1 MAVDKSYA
9 RLGLFLVVVLV
20 VVLATAFLFIQRW
33 RSRAVI
39 AMVTYTNENVSG
51 LEVSSPVRFRGVSL
65 GRVSD
70 VRVDPRDVI
79 VEIDFEMFPDRLNTI
94 GISTERIG
102 QIRDLRG
109 MFPNLRASMV
119 SNPVTGEAYLEL
131 DVPEN
136 PPPPMTLAFT
146 PDRPYVPWVP
156 TTLATVQDRL
166 PAILERAEATLQTVT
181 EIVSKVPE
189 SLDRSNRFFTNVERI
204 FQESELPALSA
215 DSRKFFSTTS
225 GQIDKIAT
233 DLERVIGTDGTLVTF
248 VENANAA
255 IKAADLPTTNQS
267 ARAAADQTALAADDL
282 RRTLPAIRDSLDQLR
297 DLARQL
303 QEQPESV
310 VYGPRPPATKR

>member
-1 MAVDKSYA
+1 MAVEKSYA

-20 VVLATAFLFIQRW
+20 VVLATALLFIQRW

-39 AMVTYTNENVSG
+39 EMVTYTNENVSG

-119 SNPVTGEAYLEL
+119 SNPVTGEAYLLL

-136 PPPPMTLAFT
+136 PPPPMTLGFT
-146 PDRPYVPWVP
+146 PDRPYVAWVP

-166 PAILERAEATLQTVT
+166 PEILERAEATLHVLK
-181 EIVSKVPE
+181 EIVSRVPE

-204 FQESELPALSA
+204 FQESQLPALSA

-225 GQIDKIAT
+225 AQIDKIAT
-233 DLERVIGTDGTLVTF
+233 DLDRVIGTDGTLVTF

-255 IKAADLPTTNQS
+255 IKAADLPATNQS
-267 ARAAADQTALAADDL
+267 ARAAADQTTLAADDL
-282 RRTLPAIRDSLDQLR
+282 RRVLPAIRDSLDQLR

-310 VYGPRPPATKR
+310 VYGPRPPVAKR

>member
-1 MAVDKSYA
+1 MAVEKSYA

-20 VVLATAFLFIQRW
+20 VVLATALLFIQRW
-33 RSRAVI
+33 RTRAVI
-39 AMVTYTNENVSG
+39 AAVTYTTENVSG
-51 LEVSSPVRFRGVSL
+51 LEVSSPVRFRGVSI

-70 VRVDPRDVI
+70 VRVDPRDVL
-79 VEIDFEMFPDRLNTI
+79 VEIDFEMFPDRLGTI
-94 GISTERIG
+94 GIGAERIG
-102 QIRDLRG
+102 QISDVRG
-109 MFPNLRASMV
+109 VAPKLRASMV
-119 SNPVTGEAYLEL
+119 SNPVTGEAYLLL

-136 PPPPMTLAFT
+136 PPTPMTLAFT
-146 PDRPYVPWVP
+146 PDRPYVPWVA
-156 TTLATVQDRL
+156 TTMATVQDRL

-181 EIVSKVPE
+181 EIVSKIPE

-233 DLERVIGTDGTLVTF
+233 DLERVIGTDGALVAF

-267 ARAAADQTALAADDL
+267 ARAAADQTTLAADDL
-282 RRTLPAIRDSLDQLR
+282 RRALPAIRDSLDQLR

-310 VYGPRPPATKR
+310 VYGPRPPVAKK